1 MECLDLDISRA
12 LNKALGDDCCD
23 GQSEVKARLPGE
35 GTQGWGDSG
44 PHLGSW
50 FAFWGSGEQDGWC
63 PGFEGSNYQS
73 RALGMEDSDRLR
85 ELAGSGPVLEVAGMW
100 GSGSGRT
107 GAPEKE
113 GVGWGGGSP
122 SHPCPHLPRS
132 GRQPAPAGSRRS
144 QEHAAPVRGPAVATG
159 PAAAAHGNPPASA
172 VANMAEL
179 SGNPTPAP
187 TLSRRPRARPRP
199 APPPRAAPRPRL
211 RMMYG

>member
-100 GSGSGRT
+100 GSGSILFPVGSHCLALYKSLKTSSLALLLSDLVREGLLTKFKPEEVKTLQRT
-107 GAPEKE
+107 LF
-113 GVGWGGGSP
+113 W
-122 SHPCPHLPRS
+122 
-132 GRQPAPAGSRRS
+132 
-144 QEHAAPVRGPAVATG
+144 
-159 PAAAAHGNPPASA
+159 
-172 VANMAEL
+172 
-179 SGNPTPAP
+179 
-187 TLSRRPRARPRP
+187 
-199 APPPRAAPRPRL
+199 RL
-211 RMMYG
+211 AL